1 MSDTTE
7 VEEKYSSPIN
17 YKRRYNVK
25 NYRRINLLKT
35 CYKVFSKIIHEN
47 LREFNLE
54 IHLAFMIM
62 KWPLT
67 KSKDLFYLIYYK
79 KRYTK

>member
-54 IHLAFMIM
+54 IHLAYIDYE
-62 KWPLT
+62 KASE